1 MDGFKPVVKMK
12 CGGSVTK
19 AVEKCGGGRMKTGGK
34 VEHDDTKEDKKLI
47 KKAFNLHD
55 DQKHEGKTDLSG
67 LKKGGRCK
75 KEGGSLRKYK
85 AGGCAKPKKMA
96 DGSLTGSL
104 MAANQAAGVPA
115 TTAQNVATADL
126 VKRKM
131 LAQQAAK
138 ARGIVPPAAG
148 MGGPAAAAP
157 SAPMGQPQAPNI
169 AAPAVPAPSAPMKRG
184 GKACKK

>member
-19 AVEKCGGGRMKTGGK
+19 AVKKCGGGRMKEGGS
-34 VEHDDTKEDKKLI
+34 VEHDDVKQDKKLI

-85 AGGCAKPKKMA
+85 KGGEVKKMA
-96 DGSLTGSL
+96 IGGLTDPATQAIVNADVL
-104 MAANQAAGVPA
+104 RRRKAAMAAQGAGLGAPNAVPDPTQPAPTA
-115 TTAQNVATADL
+115 TPV
-126 VKRKM
+126 
-131 LAQQAAK
+131 
-138 ARGIVPPAAG
+138 
-148 MGGPAAAAP
+148 
-157 SAPMGQPQAPNI
+157 GQPTTPDMGTQP
-169 AAPAVPAPSAPMKRG
+169 PGPVMKRG
-184 GKACKK
+184 GKVKKGCK

>member
-1 MDGFKPVVKMK
+1 M
-12 CGGSVTK
+12 
-19 AVEKCGGGRMKTGGK
+19 
-34 VEHDDTKEDKKLI
+34 ED
-47 KKAFNLHD
+47 AH
-55 DQKHEGKTDLSG
+55 QHEGKPEQSG
-67 LKKGGRCK
+67 LKNVGIFKQQ
-75 KEGGSLRKYK
+75 GGSLRKYK
-85 AGGCAKPKKMA
+85 SGGNVKKMA

-126 VKRKM
+126 VKRKL

-138 ARGIVPPAAG
+138 ARGVVPPAAG

-169 AAPAVPAPSAPMKRG
+169 APTPQNIGATTGPIMKKG
-184 GKACKK
+184 GKVKKGCK